1 MRWVAVVVWCN
12 GVAMERSYL
21 GSLRLDL
28 TGTSEGTVN
37 LTHVVD
43 LWELLDDLKGDVGCL
58 WVANRDQSLSLVQSW
73 LKIDGEK
80 DGESF
85 VRRASELGGKMGV
98 LTLAQVVVGRP
109 SRRVHAKTTRV
120 HAKARAL
127 SVRLINQSDSCR
139 LGKSHLITCI
149 HLIKISRQH
158 QSLILNC
165 SHNS

>member
-1 MRWVAVVVWCN
+1 
-12 GVAMERSYL
+12 MENSYL

-58 WVANRDQSLSLVQSW
+58 WVANRNQSLSLVQSW

-85 VRRASELGGKMGV
+85 VRRASELG
-98 LTLAQVVVGRP
+98 
-109 SRRVHAKTTRV
+109 
-120 HAKARAL
+120 
-127 SVRLINQSDSCR
+127 
-139 LGKSHLITCI
+139 
-149 HLIKISRQH
+149 
-158 QSLILNC
+158 
-165 SHNS
+165 